1 MSDDDFNENEEFDF
15 EYSGSDQEEAHVDL
29 ENQYY
34 EAKGW
39 DEYSFLCVWFLV
51 HHNTILKG
59 HKQDDPARAIKEFL
73 AVVEAEEEKGEWY
86 GHMIRISYRIPLICH
101 F

>member
-39 DEYSFLCVWFLV
+39 IGLSPVLTALLIHFHQSSF
-51 HHNTILKG
+51 
-59 HKQDDPARAIKEFL
+59 
-73 AVVEAEEEKGEWY
+73 
-86 GHMIRISYRIPLICH
+86 
-101 F
+101 

>member
-39 DEYSFLCVWFLV
+39 DGTLFCVSDSLYI
-51 HHNTILKG
+51 TI
-59 HKQDDPARAIKEFL
+59 PF
-73 AVVEAEEEKGEWY
+73 
-86 GHMIRISYRIPLICH
+86 
-101 F
+101 